1 MSSIFTKIINRDIL
15 SDIIY
20 ENNDFIVIKD
30 TNPEKNTHLLIIPK
44 KEIISIN
51 DLDSSDKNLMWEMIL
66 LAKKIAEKVW
76 VKKSYKLRI
85 NTWDLQEIKHIH
97 MHLLSDL

>member
-1 MSSIFTKIINRDIL
+1 MSTLFTKIINREIP
-15 SDIIY
+15 SEIIH
-20 ENNDFIVIKD
+20 ENDNFIVIKD
-30 TNPEKNTHLLIIPK
+30 IEPEKKTHLLIIPK

-51 DLDSSDKNLMWEMIL
+51 DLELEDKDIMWEMIL
-66 LAKKIAEKVW
+66 LAKEVANKIGVQD
-76 VKKSYKLRI
+76 SYRLRI

>member
-1 MSSIFTKIINRDIL
+1 MSSLFTKIINREIP
-15 SDIIY
+15 SDIVY
-20 ENNDFIVIKD
+20 EDDYFIVIND
-30 TNPEKNTHLLIIPK
+30 IHPEKNTHLLIIPK

-51 DLDSSDKNLMWEMIL
+51 DLDLDDINLMWEMIL
-66 LAKKIAEKVW
+66 LAKKIASKVW
-76 VKKSYKLRI
+76 VQDSYRLRI